1 MWNFIQ
7 GLFGSLFGS
16 LFDRLNQFLIDTLKI
31 DETLLGLYD
40 QIVVPL
46 PEWIKIL
53 GIIFV
58 GIVLVLGTISFVKKM
73 LKLFIVI
80 AVILAIVVLATQMN
94 G

>member
-7 GLFGSLFGS
+7 GLFDNLLGS
-16 LFDRLNQFLIDTLKI
+16 LFDRINQFLIDTLKI

-40 QIVVPL
+40 QFVAPL

-58 GIVLVLGTISFVKKM
+58 GIILVLGTLSFVKKM

-80 AVILAIVVLATQMN
+80 AVILAIVVLATQLN